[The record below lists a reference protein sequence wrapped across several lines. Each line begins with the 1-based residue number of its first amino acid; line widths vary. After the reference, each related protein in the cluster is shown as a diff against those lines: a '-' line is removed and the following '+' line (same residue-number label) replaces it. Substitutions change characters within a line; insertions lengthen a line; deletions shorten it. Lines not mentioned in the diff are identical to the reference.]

1 MCLLNS
7 IMQIIRSLPISS
19 LMPRTRLINVADY
32 ALVLALPD
40 DVHVAVPNAEN
51 KIHVPTMPLYLLCW
65 MMFTK
70 PACISLRMS
79 LL

>member
-1 MCLLNS
+1 
-7 IMQIIRSLPISS
+7 MQIIRSLPISS

-51 KIHVPTMPLYLLCW
+51 KTDVPARHSPQSSGGRKRRVESMYLL
-65 MMFTK
+65 
-70 PACISLRMS
+70 
-79 LL
+79 